1 MLGGEGLGR
10 VHFNLATTVSLCAA
24 ATCASLAVLGA
35 YLGRNAAS
43 RHFRFAAAAGV
54 AAAAYCVLD
63 AALASELGIAAT
75 VWAGRLSLLTASVHG
90 AAWIAFLAAWDRRR
104 FSRTERVV
112 VVATL
117 VAGVLAMVPGLAALE
132 TVTVRSVNVIGV
144 TYRDPDV
151 GPLGSLIMALVY
163 VEQVVATVV
172 AIRMSRR
179 NPRATVV
186 GIALGLFCVV
196 MLLDWLSAI
205 HVLELPYLADLSLAL
220 VFLGVGTVVVAD
232 AAESASKSAALERA
246 SVALAERENL
256 AALGQ
261 LAAVVAHE
269 VRNPVAIIFNAL
281 ATLQRAARSAE
292 DETLLGIVGEE
303 AERLKQLVARLLDA
317 VRPFELQYSR
327 CGAKHVVGA
336 AIAQVTNSAGVAT
349 TQVELISAP
358 ADEVE
363 CDEILLGQAISNLV
377 QNALVASGRR
387 SPVRVQV
394 DVERSALLEVLRIE
408 IADDGD
414 GVPLAAR
421 ERLFTP
427 FFTTRATGTG
437 LGLALVKRI
446 AEAHGGSVAYEPPEV
461 GGASFVLRVPLRERR
476 RESTDRGSVHGTP
489 PA

>member
-1 MLGGEGLGR
+1 VGAPAG

-24 ATCASLAVLGA
+24 ATCASLAVLAA
-35 YLGRNAAS
+35 YLGRNPAS
-43 RHFRFAAAAGV
+43 RHFRFAAAAGL

-63 AALASELGIAAT
+63 AALASDLGVAAT
-75 VWAGRLSLLTASVHG
+75 VWAGRFSMLAASVHG

-117 VAGVLAMVPGLAALE
+117 VAGVLALVPGLAALD
-132 TVTVRSVNVIGV
+132 TVTARSVNAIGI

-151 GPLGSLIMALVY
+151 GPLGSPIMALVY
-163 VEQVVATVV
+163 VEQVLATVV
-172 AIRMSRR
+172 ALRMSRR
-179 NPRATVV
+179 NPKATVV
-186 GIALGLFCVV
+186 GIALGVFCLV

-205 HVLELPYLADLSLAL
+205 HVLDLPYLVDPSLAL
-220 VFLGVGTVVVAD
+220 VFLSIGTVVVAD

-281 ATLQRAARSAE
+281 ATLQRGARSAE

-327 CGAKHVVGA
+327 RGAKHVVGA
-336 AIAQVTNSAGVAT
+336 AIAQVTTSAGVAT

-358 ADEVE
+358 ADEVD

-394 DVERSALLEVLRIE
+394 VVERSALLEVLRIE

-414 GVPLAAR
+414 GVPLEAR
-421 ERLFTP
+421 ARLFTP

-476 RESTDRGSVHGTP
+476 RERAHLGSVHDTP
-489 PA
+489 QV